1 MKLLP
6 SYALT
11 LTASDGVNETVYEIN
26 FSVIDIDEPA
36 ILTASTSATSF
47 AEDSLTGINIGTASA
62 TDPEGNS
69 ITYSLSGSRQ

>member
-1 MKLLP
+1 MN
-6 SYALT
+6 
-11 LTASDGVNETVYEIN
+11 DTVFEIS

-62 TDPEGNS
+62 TDPEGQ
-69 ITYSLSGSRQ
+69 TVTFSLSGTGSENFSVDSYRH